1 MQKFELT
8 LSYNQNILSEES
20 STGKYLHKC
29 VFVVLSNSHEH
40 NVRDFCVTSV
50 PNAGGR
56 IYGKFLEPMTVMRC
70 HSSDV

>member
-40 NVRDFCVTSV
+40 NARDFCVTSV
-50 PNAGGR
+50 PTA
-56 IYGKFLEPMTVMRC
+56 
-70 HSSDV
+70 

>member
-40 NVRDFCVTSV
+40 NARDFCVTSV
-50 PNAGGR
+50 PTTGGR
-56 IYGKFLEPMTVMRC
+56 IYGKFLERMTVMRC